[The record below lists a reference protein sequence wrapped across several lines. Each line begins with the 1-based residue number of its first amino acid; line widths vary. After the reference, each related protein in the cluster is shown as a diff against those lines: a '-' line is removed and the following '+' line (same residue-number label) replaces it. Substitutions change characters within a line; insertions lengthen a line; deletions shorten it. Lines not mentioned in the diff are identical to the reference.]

1 MEKGDRAEINKSIL
15 NNIVY
20 SFSIKKKKK
29 ERKKLMKYPNKLL
42 KF

>member
-15 NNIVY
+15 KNIVY

-29 ERKKLMKYPNKLL
+29 RKKETYEIS
-42 KF
+42 